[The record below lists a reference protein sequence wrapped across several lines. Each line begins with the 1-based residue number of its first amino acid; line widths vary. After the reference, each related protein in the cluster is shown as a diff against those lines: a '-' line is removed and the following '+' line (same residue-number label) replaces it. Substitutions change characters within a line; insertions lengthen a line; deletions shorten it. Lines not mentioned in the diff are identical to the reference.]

1 MAKKR
6 VSIKDKKIPTTTEI
20 DTLFPTGSNTPEN
33 DKSDKKVPSLRKIDD
48 IVSYYKDYKGGKQVS
63 IYLPE
68 EIHRKVKAKAVQE
81 GTNMKDAIKAVVL
94 DNYLTESEIKEAYNE
109 YIDDLK
115 NT

>member
-6 VSIKDKKIPTTTEI
+6 ISIKDKKIPQTSDI
-20 DTLFPTGSNTPEN
+20 DTLFPTGSVTPE
-33 DKSDKKVPSLRKIDD
+33 DSKPDKKVPALKKMED
-48 IVSYYKDYKGGKQVS
+48 IISYYKDYKGGKQVS

-68 EIHRKVKAKAVQE
+68 EIHRKVKSKAVQE
-81 GTNMKDAIKAVVL
+81 GSNMKDAIKAVVL

-109 YIDDLK
+109 YIDELK